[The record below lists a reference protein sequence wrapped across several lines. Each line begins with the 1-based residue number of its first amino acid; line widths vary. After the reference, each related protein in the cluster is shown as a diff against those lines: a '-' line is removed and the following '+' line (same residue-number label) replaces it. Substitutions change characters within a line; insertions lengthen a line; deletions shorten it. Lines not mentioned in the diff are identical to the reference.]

1 MKIGISLLNLRIGAM
16 GGFEIFLHKIIENI
30 TTYDESNEVVFI
42 VNNHNKNFIP
52 SDLNFYNIGYN
63 LWQTNVLRIQEA
75 ILPFIYNPIKKGII
89 DLNLDVIFF
98 PHHAMFPVN
107 IPIPSVINV
116 ADIQHI
122 YYPNYFS
129 FCDKIFR
136 KLIYK
141 RSLKKCNRI
150 IAISEFTAKS
160 LVEHYEISIDKVNV
174 IHHGFDS
181 NSLSSSSTNR
191 YVLSKT
197 PFIYYPAASFLHKGH
212 KNLFKSFSKLRN
224 ENKISHNLI
233 LTGVRDSNWKYIK
246 KFIKEYNIEEFVIDY
261 GYVDYSTV
269 LDLYKYAD
277 IIVFPTEFEGF
288 GLPVLE
294 ASQFNKKIICSK
306 LEIFDEI
313 GVPSSYQIDF
323 SDSKQFLDAINSN
336 NSYSLLKQPI
346 TWKESIQNIHKTLI
360 ETANLERLK

>member
-1 MKIGISLLNLRIGAM
+1 MKIGISLLNFRIGVM
-16 GGFEIFLHKIIENI
+16 GGFEIFLRKIIENI
-30 TTYDESNEVVFI
+30 SSYDEKDEIVFI
-42 VNNHNKNFIP
+42 VNDHNKNFIP
-52 SDLNFYNIGYN
+52 SHLNFHNIGYN
-63 LWQTNVLRIQEA
+63 LWQTNLLRIQEA
-75 ILPFIYNPIKKGII
+75 IFPFIFNPIKKGIE

-98 PHHAMFPVN
+98 PHHAMFPIN
-107 IPIPSVINV
+107 LSIPSVINV

-129 FCDKIFR
+129 FYDKIFR

-141 RSLKKCNRI
+141 RSLKKCNKI
-150 IAISEFTAKS
+150 ISISKFTAKS
-160 LVEHYEISIDKVNV
+160 LAKYYEISIDKINV
-174 IHHGFDS
+174 IHHGFES
-181 NSLSSSSTNR
+181 KFFKTSSSNR
-191 YVLSKT
+191 YSLNKT

-212 KNLFKSFSKLRN
+212 KKLFKTFSKLRN
-224 ENKISHNLI
+224 ENKILYNLV
-233 LTGVRDSNWKYIK
+233 LTGVRDSNWKNIK

-261 GYVDYSTV
+261 GYIDYPTV